1 MIAANKNYSRMHM
14 NYRTLSLTL
23 LLALFASNATAQDSQ
38 QAPEAADTEVA
49 APASDD
55 AAALI
60 EKPIVINPIAMKP
73 QTRYVSDEFYVPLRE
88 TPCSRCKIVHRGL
101 KTGTKLKLMSLQDGW
116 GMVKTD
122 KGDEGWMEE
131 QFLSDTQTARVQLVK
146 DQAVMKK
153 LKSRNNQLEKVMSEL
168 RQQSKSLRGKLD
180 TTKGNKENLSLEL
193 TNLKNISSDAIAIN
207 KQNQALVTQNHMLQG
222 ENDVLKANFDDLQK
236 DKRNESFLYGGLT
249 VFLGAILVVLIPKL
263 RGRKRFSEWQQ

>member
-1 MIAANKNYSRMHM
+1 M
-14 NYRTLSLTL
+14 NYITLSLTL

-38 QAPEAADTEVA
+38 QAPEAAVTEVA
-49 APASDD
+49 APASDV
-55 AAALI
+55 AVI
-60 EKPIVINPIAMKP
+60 EKTIVINPIAMKP

-88 TPCSRCKIVHRGL
+88 TPCPRCKIVHRGL

-122 KGDEGWMEE
+122 NGVEGWMEE
-131 QFLSDTQTARVQLVK
+131 QFLSDTQIARVQLVK
-146 DQAVMKK
+146 DQALMKK

-207 KQNQALVTQNHMLQG
+207 KQNQALVKQNHMLQG

>member
-1 MIAANKNYSRMHM
+1 
-14 NYRTLSLTL
+14 
-23 LLALFASNATAQDSQ
+23 
-38 QAPEAADTEVA
+38 
-49 APASDD
+49 
-55 AAALI
+55 
-60 EKPIVINPIAMKP
+60 
-73 QTRYVSDEFYVPLRE
+73 
-88 TPCSRCKIVHRGL
+88 
-101 KTGTKLKLMSLQDGW
+101 
-116 GMVKTD
+116 
-122 KGDEGWMEE
+122 MEE
-131 QFLSDTQTARVQLVK
+131 QFLSDTQIARVQLVK
-146 DQAVMKK
+146 DQALMKK

-207 KQNQALVTQNHMLQG
+207 KQNQALVKQNHMLQG

>member
-1 MIAANKNYSRMHM
+1 M
-14 NYRTLSLTL
+14 NYITLSLTL

-38 QAPEAADTEVA
+38 QAPETAVTEVA
-49 APASDD
+49 APASD
-55 AAALI
+55 AAVI
-60 EKPIVINPIAMKP
+60 EKTIVINPIAMKP

-88 TPCSRCKIVHRGL
+88 TPCPRCKIVHRGL

-122 KGDEGWMEE
+122 KGVEGWMEE
-131 QFLSDTQTARVQLVK
+131 QFLSDTQIARVQLVK
-146 DQAVMKK
+146 DQALMKK

-180 TTKGNKENLSLEL
+180 TTKGSKENLSLEL

-207 KQNQALVTQNHMLQG
+207 KQNQALVKQNHMLQG

-236 DKRNESFLYGGLT
+236 DMRNESFLYGGLT

>member
-1 MIAANKNYSRMHM
+1 M
-14 NYRTLSLTL
+14 NYITLSLTL

-38 QAPEAADTEVA
+38 QAPEAAVTEVA
-49 APASDD
+49 APASD
-55 AAALI
+55 AAVI
-60 EKPIVINPIAMKP
+60 EKTIVINPIAMKP

-88 TPCSRCKIVHRGL
+88 TPCPRCKIVHRGL

-122 KGDEGWMEE
+122 KGVEGWMEE
-131 QFLSDTQTARVQLVK
+131 QFLSDTQIARVQLVK
-146 DQAVMKK
+146 DQALMKK

-180 TTKGNKENLSLEL
+180 TTQGSKENLSLEL

-207 KQNQALVTQNHMLQG
+207 KQNQALVKQNHMLQG

>member
-1 MIAANKNYSRMHM
+1 M
-14 NYRTLSLTL
+14 NYITLSLTL

-38 QAPEAADTEVA
+38 QAPEAAVTEVA
-49 APASDD
+49 APASD
-55 AAALI
+55 AAVI
-60 EKPIVINPIAMKP
+60 EKTIVINPIAMKP

-88 TPCSRCKIVHRGL
+88 TPCPRCKIVHRGL

-122 KGDEGWMEE
+122 KGVEGWMEE
-131 QFLSDTQTARVQLVK
+131 QFLSDTQIARVQLVK
-146 DQAVMKK
+146 DQALMKK

-207 KQNQALVTQNHMLQG
+207 KQNQALVKQNHMLQG

-236 DKRNESFLYGGLT
+236 DMRNESFLYGGLT

>member
-1 MIAANKNYSRMHM
+1 M
-14 NYRTLSLTL
+14 NYITLSLTL

-38 QAPEAADTEVA
+38 QAPEAAVTEVA
-49 APASDD
+49 APASD
-55 AAALI
+55 AAVI
-60 EKPIVINPIAMKP
+60 EKTIVINPIAMKP

-88 TPCSRCKIVHRGL
+88 TPCPRCKIVHRGL

-122 KGDEGWMEE
+122 KGVEGWMEE
-131 QFLSDTQTARVQLVK
+131 QFLSDTQIARVQLVK
-146 DQAVMKK
+146 DQALMKK

-207 KQNQALVTQNHMLQG
+207 KQNQALVKQNHMLQG

-249 VFLGAILVVLIPKL
+249 VFLGAL
-263 RGRKRFSEWQQ
+263 

>member
-1 MIAANKNYSRMHM
+1 M
-14 NYRTLSLTL
+14 NYITLSLTL

-38 QAPEAADTEVA
+38 QAPEAAVTEVA
-49 APASDD
+49 APASD
-55 AAALI
+55 AAVI
-60 EKPIVINPIAMKP
+60 EKTIVINPIAMKP

-88 TPCSRCKIVHRGL
+88 TPCPRCKIVHRGL

-122 KGDEGWMEE
+122 KGVEGWMEE
-131 QFLSDTQTARVQLVK
+131 QFLSDTQIARVQLVK
-146 DQAVMKK
+146 DQALMKK

-207 KQNQALVTQNHMLQG
+207 KQNQALVKQNHMLQG

-236 DKRNESFLYGGLT
+236 DMRNESFLYGGFT

>member
-1 MIAANKNYSRMHM
+1 M
-14 NYRTLSLTL
+14 NYITLSLTL

-38 QAPEAADTEVA
+38 QAPEAAVTEVA
-49 APASDD
+49 APASD
-55 AAALI
+55 AAVI
-60 EKPIVINPIAMKP
+60 EKTIVINPIAMKP

-88 TPCSRCKIVHRGL
+88 TPCPRCKIVHRGL

-122 KGDEGWMEE
+122 KGVEGWMEE
-131 QFLSDTQTARVQLVK
+131 QFLSDTQIARVQLVK
-146 DQAVMKK
+146 DQALMKK

-180 TTKGNKENLSLEL
+180 TTQGSKENLSLEL

-207 KQNQALVTQNHMLQG
+207 KQNQALVKQNHMLQG

-236 DKRNESFLYGGLT
+236 DMRNESFLYGGFT